1 MEANTIN
8 RVIQTGKVDEVRII
22 PTKIGT
28 ETRLMGVMYI
38 KQWDYRKKEEE
49 EVKRIN
55 EFVVKGVGASVKA
68 FQEIERLLKDKQTV
82 YVAVRGALQSRVLKE
97 SSNPALTV
105 LTNIF
110 VVDYDAIDLI
120 PDFILVN
127 EVSFA
132 GRIFQNDSIRTK
144 IKYGSRA
151 DPDSVRVEFAMQ
163 VGKTQESQ
171 NPFSTTKPSNVFFC
185 VYKPKDKES
194 FEQVK
199 ARFIDTGRSIFLVGA
214 LISKYVRINE
224 KEVYRLEVLI
234 RQVKISA
241 GRHIITEEKEVANVY
256 SK

>member
-1 MEANTIN
+1 
-8 RVIQTGKVDEVRII
+8 
-22 PTKIGT
+22 
-28 ETRLMGVMYI
+28 
-38 KQWDYRKKEEE
+38 
-49 EVKRIN
+49 
-55 EFVVKGVGASVKA
+55 
-68 FQEIERLLKDKQTV
+68 V

-132 GRIFQNDSIRTK
+132 GRIFQNNSIRTK
-144 IKYGSRA
+144 IKYGSKA

>member
-8 RVIQTGKVDEVRII
+8 RVIQTGQVEEIRII
-22 PTKIGT
+22 PIKIGT
-28 ETRLMGVMYI
+28 ETRLMGIMTI

-68 FQEIERLLKDKQTV
+68 FQEIKKLLELKQTV
-82 YVAVRGALQSRVLKE
+82 YVAVRGTLQSRVLKE
-97 SSNPALTV
+97 SSNSALTV

-110 VVDYDAIDLI
+110 VVDEDAIDLI

-132 GRIFQNDSIRTK
+132 GRIFQNDSILTK

-163 VGKTQESQ
+163 VGKMQESE
-171 NPFSTTKPSNVFFC
+171 NPFSLTKPSNVFFC
-185 VYKPKDKES
+185 IYKPKDKES
-194 FEQVK
+194 FEYVK
-199 ARFIDTGRSIFLVGA
+199 ERFVDTGRSVFLVGA
-214 LISKYVRINE
+214 LISKYVKVHD
-224 KEVYRLEVLI
+224 KEVYRLEVLT

-241 GRHIITEEKEVANVY
+241 GKQIIIKEKEVANVY